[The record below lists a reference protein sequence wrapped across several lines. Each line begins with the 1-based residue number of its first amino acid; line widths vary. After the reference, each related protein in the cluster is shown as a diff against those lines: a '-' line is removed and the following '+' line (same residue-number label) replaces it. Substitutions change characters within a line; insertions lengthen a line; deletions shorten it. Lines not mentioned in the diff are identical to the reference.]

1 MSKKKRKMKRLT
13 SWGSKQSR
21 YPGFTRTFLITGID
35 LALMFFFPYTQYGFY
50 AYNVFVF
57 YLVVRRWCSYMF
69 RFKLFVSKTSKVCI
83 YNFHCALSAHVSS
96 LLWMGNGS
104 EHETTL
110 WRSWRSTNITVLVRV
125 FPIIYAEMRLREFL
139 HVVWVRLQRSCIG
152 DAQIAHWKQ

>member
-1 MSKKKRKMKRLT
+1 MSKKKKGNEKV
-13 SWGSKQSR
+13 
-21 YPGFTRTFLITGID
+21 D
-35 LALMFFFPYTQYGFY
+35 LMGQQTKPLPRIYTNVFDNWYRSCVNLFFPYTQYGFY

-57 YLVVRRWCSYMF
+57 YLVVRRWCSF

-110 WRSWRSTNITVLVRV
+110 WRSWRWTNITVLVRV

-139 HVVWVRLQRSCIG
+139 HVVWVKLKRSCIG
-152 DAQIAHWKQ
+152 DAQIAHLKQ